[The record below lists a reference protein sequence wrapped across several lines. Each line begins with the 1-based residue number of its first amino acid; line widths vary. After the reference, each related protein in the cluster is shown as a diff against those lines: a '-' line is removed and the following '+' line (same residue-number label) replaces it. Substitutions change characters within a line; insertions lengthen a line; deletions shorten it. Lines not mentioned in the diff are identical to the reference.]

1 MPELISSP
9 ANALPKRLR
18 ALADKKNRIREKAF
32 VVEGMQPVW
41 RAAESGWA
49 VEVLAVSPTAMQQD
63 VVAEMAER
71 MARTGTRVVTMTGD
85 IFNRLSDRD
94 GPSGVMAIV
103 RMETTPLQHV
113 QPGKDDV
120 WIVLHRVHNPGN
132 LGTILRTADAT
143 GCAGLILSGDSTD
156 PFAPNAV
163 KSSMGSVFAV
173 PIVIEPDFDAVVE
186 WATKKQVKLVGT
198 SGAATKTHWQLT
210 WPRPLGIVLGNE
222 GDGLPRRIMDQLDS
236 TVRIPMTGTA
246 ESLNL
251 GIAAGVLMYEVQ
263 RERLG

>member
-1 MPELISSP
+1 MTELITSP
-9 ANALPKRLR
+9 ANALPKRFR
-18 ALADKKNRIREKAF
+18 SLADKKNRVREQAF

-49 VEVLAVSPTAMQQD
+49 VDVLAVSPTAMQQD
-63 VVAEMAER
+63 VVADMATR
-71 MARTGTRVVTMTGD
+71 LARTGTRVVTMTGD
-85 IFNRLSDRD
+85 IFNRLSNRD

-103 RMETTPLQHV
+103 RTETTPLQHV
-113 QPGKDDV
+113 KPGKEDV
-120 WIVLHRVHNPGN
+120 WIVLHRIHNPGN

-143 GCAGLILSGDSTD
+143 GCAGVILTGDSTD

-163 KSSMGSVFAV
+163 KSSMGAVFAV
-173 PIVIEPDFDAVVE
+173 PLVIEPEFDAVIA
-186 WATKKQVKLVGT
+186 WAAANRVQLVGT
-198 SGAATKTHWQLT
+198 SGSATKTHWQT
-210 WPRPLGIVLGNE
+210 SWQRPMGIVLGNE
-222 GDGLPRRIMDQLDS
+222 GDGLPRRMMDQLDR

-263 RERLG
+263 RDRLA